1 MPDESDATA
10 ASASSSLREQLERQ
24 FDRCDLVRSLR
35 RSRYDPGDR
44 LEYAVT
50 GVVPA
55 NTGRMAVEVERFV
68 GGGFAGQV
76 YRVRLLEIEADE
88 GPIAGLIVGQPYA
101 LKVLKPPSGF
111 ARLFRD
117 ALYFLAYQGRFSA
130 QVNPA
135 SVRVGVLW
143 QKMIR
148 RAAALRFGEEGAVCD
163 TFATFY
169 DGELRSYGEINEWID
184 GRLWK
189 YEVDDRLFDRWDFD
203 GDPPPDH
210 NCPEYVHK
218 KHFMRDL
225 VELLHEMGA
234 PELARQYEWWSGKS
248 QPNALKRVGAEHD
261 PRAGLTAVDFRAGLT
276 LLPFLPMSPVD
287 VRLIL
292 TGLLRGKLVQFDRSD
307 PVRFQRFVEERREH
321 FEDLRPAIEELR
333 EQEEIHRSSLP
344 DLTHH
349 HVRLIVD
356 RRLRRSVGDGVI
368 TAWKSLGRLD
378 EEHAPRLQE
387 RRGLL
392 ALLFVVSMVPLLGRF
407 VVKLWGNARAREH
420 ARRCLSSFGYL
431 WRAMR
436 GSRIETLIV
445 WQREGRVSDE
455 RALRLVH
462 RPFRFWLQRILV
474 GWLPANWHRA
484 ATEPP
489 YAWARLREA
498 VGFAVRFLRDPPFRE
513 EWLLEQVESGER
525 EGMLSS
531 EEAATIS
538 EQVKDPFIQKYL
550 KSIAVHICTVPVTQV
565 VSLSVALYAMVRF
578 GDTWE
583 KAFAYALVVL
593 AFFQV
598 TPISPGSIARGSYV
612 VYLVISERNLRNYTV
627 ALLVSFWKYIG
638 YLGFPLQMVRQY
650 PALSRLMAGRW
661 AKNMA
666 NLIPVFGERGGLL
679 EHAVFDAFF
688 NLPLSVRRGFKERP
702 LAWSFGTA
710 LATVAV
716 IGLGVAGFA
725 RVWEWRQ
732 PEKALTGVKV
742 ASIDPYQHLGGD
754 IFERLRGVRVT
765 FEGKEGVV
773 DYPVSHWD
781 ESVAVGDTVSAVI
794 RNSFFGDEYDGLQI
808 SEVPLEAA
816 TPASET
822 PPAAP

>member
-1 MPDESDATA
+1 MRDESGVPGD
-10 ASASSSLREQLERQ
+10 SASSSLREQLERQ
-24 FDRCDLVRSLR
+24 YDRCGLVRPFR
-35 RSRYDPGDR
+35 RSRYDSGDR
-44 LEYAVT
+44 LEYAIT

-76 YRVRLLEIEADE
+76 YRVKLLEIEADE
-88 GPIAGLIVGQPYA
+88 GPISGLIVGQSYA
-101 LKVLKPPSGF
+101 VKVLKPPSGF
-111 ARLFRD
+111 AQLFRD
-117 ALYFLAYQGRFSA
+117 SLYFLAYQGKFSA

-143 QKMIR
+143 QKLIR
-148 RAAALRFGEEGAVCD
+148 RAAALEFGEEGAVCD
-163 TFATFY
+163 TFASFY
-169 DGELRSYGEINEWID
+169 DAELRSYGEINEWID

-189 YEVDDRLFDRWDFD
+189 YEVDDRLFDRWDFE
-203 GDPPPDH
+203 GDPPADH

-218 KHFMRDL
+218 KQFMRKL

-292 TGLLRGKLVQFDRSD
+292 TGLARGKLVQFDRSD

-321 FEDLRPAIEELR
+321 FEDLQPAIEELR
-333 EQEEIHRSSLP
+333 TQEEIHRGSLP

-349 HVRLIVD
+349 HIRLIGD
-356 RRLRRSVGDGVI
+356 SRLRRSVGDGVI

-378 EEHAPRLQE
+378 EAHASTLQS

-392 ALLFVVSMVPLLGRF
+392 GLLLLVSLVPLLGRL
-407 VVKLWGNARAREH
+407 VVKLWGDLRAREH
-420 ARRCLSSFGYL
+420 ARRCLTSFGYL

-462 RPFRFWLQRILV
+462 RPVRYWLQRILV
-474 GWLPANWHRA
+474 GWLPPTWHRA
-484 ATEPP
+484 LAEPP
-489 YAWARLREA
+489 YAWAQIREA
-498 VGFAVRFLRDPPFRE
+498 VSFGVRFLRDPPFRE

-525 EGMLSS
+525 EGMLTS
-531 EEAATIS
+531 EEAARIS

-550 KSIAVHICTVPVTQV
+550 KSVAVHICTVPVTQV
-565 VSLSVALYAMVRF
+565 VSLAVALYVMARF
-578 GDTWE
+578 GKSWGE
-583 KAFAYALVVL
+583 SVAYALAVL

-627 ALLVSFWKYIG
+627 AMLVSFWKYIG

-661 AKNMA
+661 AKSMA
-666 NLIPVFGERGGLL
+666 NLVPVFGESGGLF
-679 EHAVFDAFF
+679 EHAVFDSFF
-688 NLPLSVRRGFKERP
+688 NLPLSVRRGFKVNP
-702 LAWSFGTA
+702 LAWSAGTA
-710 LATVAV
+710 LATFVLIALAV
-716 IGLGVAGFA
+716 GGFA
-725 RVWEWRQ
+725 RAWEWRQ
-732 PEKALTGVKV
+732 PELALERVKV
-742 ASIDPYQHLGGD
+742 ASIDPYQCLGGD
-754 IFERLRGVRVT
+754 FYSRLRGVRVR
-765 FEGKEGVV
+765 FEGQKGVV
-773 DYPVSHWD
+773 DYPASRWD
-781 ESVAVGDTVSAVI
+781 ESVAVGDTIDAVI
-794 RNSFFGDEYDGLQI
+794 RSSFFGEEYDGLRI
-808 SEVPLEAA
+808 TEAPQQEA
-816 TPASET
+816 TPAASIPPPT
-822 PPAAP
+822 P

>member
-1 MPDESDATA
+1 MRDESGVPCV
-10 ASASSSLREQLERQ
+10 SASSSLREQLGRQ
-24 FDRCDLVRSLR
+24 FDGCDLVRRLR

-44 LEYAVT
+44 LEYAIT
-50 GVVPA
+50 GVLPA
-55 NTGRMAVEVERFV
+55 NTGRIAVEVERFV

-76 YRVRLLEIEADE
+76 YRVKLLEIEADE
-88 GPIAGLIVGQPYA
+88 GPISGLIVGQPYA
-101 LKVLKPPSGF
+101 VKVLKPPSGF
-111 ARLFRD
+111 AQLFRD
-117 ALYFLAYQGRFSA
+117 SLYFLAYQGKFSA

-143 QKMIR
+143 QKLIR
-148 RAAALRFGEEGAVCD
+148 RAAAVEFGEEGAVCD

-189 YEVDDRLFDRWDFD
+189 YEVDDRLFDRWDFE
-203 GDPPPDH
+203 GHPPPDH
-210 NCPEYVHK
+210 NTPEYVHK
-218 KHFMRDL
+218 KHFMREL

-292 TGLLRGKLVQFDRSD
+292 TGLARGKLVQFDRSD
-307 PVRFQRFVEERREH
+307 PVRFRRFVEERREH
-321 FEDLRPAIEELR
+321 FLDLQPAIEELQT
-333 EQEEIHRSSLP
+333 QEEIHRGSLP

-349 HVRLIVD
+349 HFRLIGNSQ
-356 RRLRRSVGDGVI
+356 LRRSVGDGTI

-378 EEHAPRLQE
+378 AEHASLLQS

-392 ALLFVVSMVPLLGRF
+392 ALLFVVSLVPLLGRS

-420 ARRCLSSFGYL
+420 ARRCLTSFGYL

-445 WQREGRVSDE
+445 WQREARFCDE

-462 RPFRFWLQRILV
+462 RPIRYWLQRILV
-474 GWLPANWHRA
+474 GWLPPSWHRA
-484 ATEPP
+484 LTEPS
-489 YAWARLREA
+489 YAWARIREA
-498 VGFAVRFLRDPPFRE
+498 VGFGVRFLRDPPFRE

-525 EGMLSS
+525 EGMVSP
-531 EEAATIS
+531 EEAARIS
-538 EQVKDPFIQKYL
+538 EQIKDPFIQKYL
-550 KSIAVHICTVPVTQV
+550 KSVAVHICTVPVTQV
-565 VSLSVALYAMVRF
+565 VSLAVALYVMVRF
-578 GDTWE
+578 GKSWGE
-583 KAFAYALVVL
+583 SVAYALAVL

-612 VYLVISERNLRNYTV
+612 VYLVISERNLRNYSV

-661 AKNMA
+661 AKSMA
-666 NLIPVFGERGGLL
+666 NLVPVFGESGGLL
-679 EHAVFDAFF
+679 EHAVFDLSF
-688 NLPLSVRRGFKERP
+688 NLPLSIKRAFTARP
-702 LAWSFGTA
+702 RAWSFGTVLVMAVLMASA
-710 LATVAV
+710 LW
-716 IGLGVAGFA
+716 GFA
-725 RVWEWRQ
+725 RAWEWRQ
-732 PEKALTGVKV
+732 PELALTGVKV
-742 ASIDPYQHLGGD
+742 ASITPYDCLGGD
-754 IFERLRGVRVT
+754 LFWRSRCVRVR
-765 FEGKEGVV
+765 FEGQEGVV
-773 DYPVSHWD
+773 DYPASRWD
-781 ESVAVGDTVSAVI
+781 QSVAVGDTIDAVV
-794 RNSFFGDEYDGLQI
+794 RSSFFGDEYDGL
-808 SEVPLEAA
+808 EV
-816 TPASET
+816 SET
-822 PPAAP
+822 PIDAASPASSTSPPAP